1 MNNFMN
7 LGQEQEILALRAELA
22 LAQQLNAAYAALP
35 IPELTKEQSDK
46 FQGQLRAARLEYKR
60 SGFGQQYAETM
71 Y

>member
-1 MNNFMN
+1 MNVYS
-7 LGQEQEILALRAELA
+7 LEQEQEILALRAELA
-22 LAQQLNAAYAALP
+22 LARAVNAAYAALP

-46 FQGQLRAARLEYKR
+46 FQGQLRAARLEHKR

>member
-22 LAQQLNAAYAALP
+22 LAQQVNAAYAALP
-35 IPELTKEQSDK
+35 IPELTKQQSDQ
-46 FQGQLRAARLEYKR
+46 FQAALRAARLEHKR

>member
-1 MNNFMN
+1 MRN
-7 LGQEQEILALRAELA
+7 LELEQEILALRAELA

-35 IPELTKEQSDK
+35 VPELTKAQSDQ
-46 FQGQLRAARLEYKR
+46 FQAALRAARLEHKR